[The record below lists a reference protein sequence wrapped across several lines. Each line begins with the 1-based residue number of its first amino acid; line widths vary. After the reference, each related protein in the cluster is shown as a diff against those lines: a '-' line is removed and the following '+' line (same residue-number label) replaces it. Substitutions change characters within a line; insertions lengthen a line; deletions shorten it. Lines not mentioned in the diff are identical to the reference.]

1 MAQPITE
8 MAKDLTLALIKANL
22 ITAED
27 MQQQLANTHASLLAL
42 RAREE
47 NSLESGPGREAQI
60 DSTPVALDWKKS
72 IKKHSIA
79 CLICGETFKQLS
91 MRHLRQHDLDP
102 RTYRQRFGIP
112 RTQPLSAKETTA
124 KRRQIVQHIR
134 PWEKAP
140 TYGQA
145 QESTPPPPPARPK
158 RAREKARPS
167 SQ

>member
-1 MAQPITE
+1 MAQPLTE

-27 MQQQLANTHASLLAL
+27 MQQRLVETHASLLQL
-42 RAREE
+42 KAREDGTIG
-47 NSLESGPGREAQI
+47 SGADKEEAITGAPAPQE
-60 DSTPVALDWKKS
+60 WKKS
-72 IKKHSIA
+72 IKKRSIA
-79 CLICGETFKQLS
+79 CLVCGETFKQLS

-112 RTQPLSAKETTA
+112 RTQPLSAKESTA

-140 TYGQA
+140 NYGQA